1 MGLFYRSV
9 KMKLIGVLLLFII
22 PLISAQAKAD
32 DNKAK
37 GYPVRTPKLFYVY
50 TERITS
56 TVNALTTCFVSTST
70 AATACSTGRKKR
82 HLDFDLEEL
91 DIKPS
96 ALRKDNEY
104 LDEEFFDKD
113 DTSVGELES
122 TMELDH
128 VKEEMNR
135 IKGVAVL
142 VDDHHHLYQVLLH
155 PDLLRGLSG
164 LHPHQLDHIRILI
177 TMFVIITNQ

>member
-1 MGLFYRSV
+1 
-9 KMKLIGVLLLFII
+9 
-22 PLISAQAKAD
+22 
-32 DNKAK
+32 
-37 GYPVRTPKLFYVY
+37 
-50 TERITS
+50 
-56 TVNALTTCFVSTST
+56 VNALTTCFVSTST

-96 ALRKDNEY
+96 ALRKDNED
-104 LDEEFFDKD
+104 LDDEFFDKD

-135 IKGVAVL
+135 KAK
-142 VDDHHHLYQVLLH
+142 VLLYWLTTTTISTKYSYTQTFSVASVACT
-155 PDLLRGLSG
+155 PTSWT
-164 LHPHQLDHIRILI
+164 ISEC
-177 TMFVIITNQ
+177 